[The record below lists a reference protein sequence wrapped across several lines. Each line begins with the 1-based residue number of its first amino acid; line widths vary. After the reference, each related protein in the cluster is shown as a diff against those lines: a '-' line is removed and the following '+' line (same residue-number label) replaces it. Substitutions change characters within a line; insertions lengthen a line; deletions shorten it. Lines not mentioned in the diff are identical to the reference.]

1 MNFLILGGA
10 GFIGSHIVDA
20 LVTRGHKV
28 RVFDRL
34 NVDTSNLTDAFPY
47 IELCRGDFLN
57 ESDISCALKDIDLVV
72 HLISTTLPKT
82 SNDNPVYDVE
92 SNVVGTLK
100 LLKLSCQY
108 GVKKIVFLS
117 SGGTVYGPS
126 VTCPISETDATDPV
140 CSYGITKLAIEKY
153 LHLFHHLHDLDYV
166 VLRAANPFGE
176 RQNPSSGQ
184 GVVAAFL
191 WKILQEEPIPVWG
204 DGTVARDYF
213 YISDLVSAV
222 LAAIERE
229 TPSRIYNIG
238 SGVSCSLNQ
247 LLITMQA
254 VTGQTPIIQYS
265 PARKLDVSFN
275 FLDISRARKELL
287 WELQTSLE
295 EGMARTWA
303 WLQHRRAD

>member
-1 MNFLILGGA
+1 MNYLILGGA

-34 NVDTSNLTDAFPY
+34 NVDTSNLTDALPH
-47 IELCRGDFLN
+47 IELFRGDFLN
-57 ESDISCALKDIDLVV
+57 ESDMSCALQDVDFVV

-100 LLKLSCQY
+100 LLNLSRQY

-126 VTCPISETDATDPV
+126 VTCPISETSATDPI

-153 LHLFHHLHDLDYV
+153 LHLFHHLHNLDYV
-166 VLRAANPFGE
+166 VLRVANPFGE
-176 RQNPSSGQ
+176 RQNPGSGQ
-184 GVVAAFL
+184 GAVAAFL
-191 WKILQEEPIPVWG
+191 WKFLQEEPITVWG
-204 DGTVARDYF
+204 DGSVARDYF
-213 YISDLVSAV
+213 YISDLVLAI
-222 LAAIERE
+222 LAAIESE
-229 TPSRIYNIG
+229 TPSKIYNIG
-238 SGVSCSLNQ
+238 SGVPRGLNE
-247 LLITMQA
+247 LLSIMQA
-254 VTGQTPIIQYS
+254 VTGRTPVIQYT
-265 PARKLDVSFN
+265 PARKLDVPIN
-275 FLDISRARKELL
+275 FLDISRAQKDLHWQPRV
-287 WELQTSLE
+287 SIE

-303 WLQHRRAD
+303 WLQQRKAD